1 MKKLKNWWT
10 NSKTWQHILLG
21 AGLILFVY
29 FFIVFTVRIVHYD
42 RILPGVSLRGIY
54 VGGLTKPEAVAKLND
69 ATSRYLESSVTYQM
83 NGQTITA
90 KPSDFGVSYDN
101 QALVDMGFELGH
113 DSNILADIASQTMLP
128 FAAEDVMQLGIE
140 NNVFSNEL
148 IKINNAVATP
158 SQNAE
163 YQFNEGKIA
172 VIDEKI
178 GQNINTGFAMFN
190 LARQFSALD
199 STITLPIVA
208 QNPSRT
214 TAMLDRQKDNVT
226 NIAKVP
232 LTLAYGDKTWVV
244 SQQQL
249 ISWLFINTIDGPFRA
264 DLLNKYYTIPYQLH
278 DFTIERQNVAEYLN
292 GLAGEINQEAIDA
305 KLIISGGRATVFQ
318 QSRDGTTLNVQKTID
333 AIIDATTSISN
344 KPIELVVDIK
354 KADVSDENIDNL
366 GIKELLSE
374 GVTYFPGSSQNRI
387 QNVRVGAN
395 RFNGILL
402 KPGQVFSFGEYLGD
416 VGPEQGYALGLI
428 ILDKT
433 VEKAYGGGLCQ
444 VSSTAYRAALLA
456 GLPIVQRTNH
466 SYAVSYYTEPFGVP
480 GVDATIY
487 YPDVDFKFKNDT
499 GWHILIETEMIGT
512 TLKFRFYG
520 TKTKAG
526 VIRGP
531 SFIYGSN
538 DVTKPSHT
546 VFWRDVVDL
555 NGKVTKTDE
564 INTYYKSSL
573 DFPVINN

>member
-10 NSKTWQHILLG
+10 NSKTWQHISLG

-29 FFIVFTVRIVHYD
+29 FFIVFTVRITHYNK
-42 RILPGVSLRGIY
+42 ILPGVSLRGIY

-69 ATSRYLESSVTYQM
+69 ATSRYLESSITYQM

-128 FAAEDVMQLGIE
+128 FAAEDIMQLGIE
-140 NNVFSNEL
+140 NDVFSNEL

-172 VIDEKI
+172 VIDEQI
-178 GQNINTGFAMFN
+178 GQNINTGFAIFN
-190 LARQFSALD
+190 LASQFSALD

-214 TAMLDRQKDNVT
+214 TAMLGRQKDNVT

-278 DFTIERQNVAEYLN
+278 NFTIERQNVAEYLN

-374 GVTYFPGSSQNRI
+374 GVTYFPGSSQNRM

-499 GWHILIETEMIGT
+499 GWHILIETEMVGT

>member
-249 ISWLFINTIDGPFRA
+249 ISWLFINTTDGPFRA

>member
-249 ISWLFINTIDGPFRA
+249 ISWLFINTTDGPFRA

-318 QSRDGTTLNVQKTID
+318 QSRDGTTLNIQKTID